1 MGPQNQA
8 RLSTVLPFPANK
20 ADDTILNELIKASE
34 SSFMSIY
41 TRLFNSVLD
50 TGHVLRALSYRF
62 LIITA
67 VEIIQNYR
75 GITILSCMGKLF
87 TDSSYFECTGNM
99 FLEFTAF

>member
-1 MGPQNQA
+1 MGA
-8 RLSTVLPFPANK
+8 KRLGGKRLGGKRLGGETTRGRNGLGAKRPGF
-20 ADDTILNELIKASE
+20 LIKASE

-62 LIITA
+62 IIITA

-75 GITILSCMGKLF
+75 GITILSLSG
-87 TDSSYFECTGNM
+87 YG
-99 FLEFTAF
+99 